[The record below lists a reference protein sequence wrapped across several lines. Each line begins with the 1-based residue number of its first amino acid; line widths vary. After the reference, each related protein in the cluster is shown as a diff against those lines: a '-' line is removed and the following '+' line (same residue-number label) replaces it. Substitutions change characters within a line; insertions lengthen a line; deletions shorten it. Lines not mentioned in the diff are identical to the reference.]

1 MKRPF
6 PPKNCKEC
14 GVTYPMNKK
23 YTWKQAKKSE
33 FCSVPCRNLHK
44 RKVNAALGRTDARTR
59 RKYAP
64 RPQPINCEACG
75 KDTIGIYRGMVLD
88 HNHKT
93 NEFRGWLCS
102 RCNVALG
109 MLDDDPNK
117 LVGLIRYL
125 EKNESNLS

>member
-1 MKRPF
+1 MRKQPF

-14 GVTYPMNKK
+14 GILYPINIK
-23 YTWKQAKKSE
+23 YDQKQYEKSQ
-33 FCSVPCRNLHK
+33 FCTVDCRNLNK
-44 RKVNAALGRTDARTR
+44 RKIHAALGRTDARTR

-64 RPQPINCEACG
+64 RPKPVNCEACG
-75 KDTIGIYRGMVLD
+75 KDTTGIYRGMVLD
-88 HNHKT
+88 HCHKT
-93 NEFRGWLCS
+93 GNFRGWLCS

-125 EKNESNLS
+125 EKS